1 MKNIYKLLI
10 LFVAVGFVFTA
21 NAQVDRS
28 KAPKAGPAPK
38 VQLGDYDSFTLKN
51 GLKVLVVENHKLPRI
66 QFSLSLLND
75 PIIEGDKSGYTDIAG
90 DLLNKGTK
98 NRTEEQ
104 FSEEVDF
111 MGAYVSAHSTG
122 VSASGLSRYKKKIVE
137 IMADVTLHP
146 IFPKAEFDKLI
157 KQSLSGLESE
167 RTNPKSIASNV
178 RSSVLYG
185 KNHPYGDITTEAT
198 IKNIKLEDCKKYYN
212 TYFKPNNAIM
222 AIVGDITTREAKKLV
237 KKYFGKWKKG
247 VIPVKKYAQPK
258 AIKGKRVILANK
270 DAAPQSL
277 VQIINVIDLK
287 PGSKDIL
294 PAKVMNGMLG
304 RGFMGLLNK
313 NLREDKAYTYGAYS
327 AITNGK
333 LAAKFYTTADVKANV
348 TDSSLMEMAK
358 EMNVIRSKKLTQ
370 DHMDMVKATMAGDFA
385 RALEN
390 PSTIADF
397 AMSIERHHLPA
408 NYYATYLERLDK
420 VNLDDV
426 LAMAKK
432 YVDPNNAVYL
442 VVGDKQYKNRLA
454 KLSSNGKV
462 EEYDYKGDIVKEDN
476 NAVPAGLTAE
486 KVIDKYINAIGG
498 AAKWNAIKDMKM
510 IATMAMGPMTAD
522 IERYNK
528 GDKFSLKTM
537 VNGQVMQAIVFN
549 GKTAKVSQM
558 GQTQEL
564 KEEKQLEAIKEQG
577 LLCPELS
584 LLKRGSKIKLIGV
597 DNVDGKSAYK
607 VQIVNAK
614 GITSYDYF
622 CVKSGL
628 KIKSTAQQNNV
639 VVSVLYQNYKDV
651 DGVKM
656 PFEVITKMGPQKMPM
671 KISSVEINKGVADT
685 IFE

>member
-1 MKNIYKLLI
+1 MKRIYKLLM

-21 NAQVDRS
+21 NAQVDRT

-66 QFSLSLLND
+66 QFALSLLND
-75 PIIEGDKSGYTDIAG
+75 PVVEGNKSGYTSIAG

-111 MGAYVSAHSTG
+111 IGAHVNASSGG
-122 VSASGLSRYKKKIVE
+122 VNAGGLSRYKDKIME
-137 IMADVTLHP
+137 IMADVTMNP
-146 IFPKAEFDKLI
+146 VFPQSEFDKII
-157 KQSLSGLESE
+157 KQTLSGLESQK
-167 RTNPKSIASNV
+167 TDANAIASNV
-178 RSSVLYG
+178 RSRVLYG
-185 KNHPYGDITTEAT
+185 SNHPFSDVVTETT
-198 IKNIKLEDCKKYYN
+198 IKNITLDDCKKYYN

-222 AIVGDITTREAKKLV
+222 AIVGDITTKEAKKMV
-237 KKYFGKWKKG
+237 TKYFGSWERG
-247 VIPVKKYAQPK
+247 TIPVKKYDFPETA
-258 AIKGKRVILANK
+258 KGKRVVLANK

-287 PGSKDIL
+287 PGSKDII

-327 AITNGK
+327 SIGSNK
-333 LAAKFYTTADVKANV
+333 LVAKFFATADVKANV

-370 DHMDMVKATMAGDFA
+370 DHLDMVKATMVGDFA
-385 RALEN
+385 RALES
-390 PSTIADF
+390 PGTIASF
-397 AMSIERHHLPA
+397 AMNIERHNLPA
-408 NYYATYLERLDK
+408 DYYATYLEKLDK
-420 VNLDDV
+420 VTLDDV

-442 VVGDKQYKNRLA
+442 IVGDKQYKKRLA

-462 EEYDYKGDIVKEDN
+462 EEYDYKGDLVKEN
-476 NAVPAGLTAE
+476 ANAVPAGLTGE
-486 KVIDKYINAIGG
+486 KVIENYIKAIGG
-498 AAKWNAIKDMKM
+498 ADKWNAIKDIHVKAVMS
-510 IATMAMGPMTAD
+510 MGPMNAD
-522 IERYNK
+522 IDRYNK
-528 GDKFSLKTM
+528 GEKFTVKTM
-537 VNGQVMQAIVFN
+537 VNGQVMRAIVYN
-549 GKTAKVSQM
+549 GKIAKVSQM

-564 KEEKQLEAIKEQG
+564 KEEAQLAAIKEQG

-584 LLKRGSKIKLIGV
+584 LSERGCKVKLAGA
-597 DNVDGKSAYK
+597 DNVDGKPAYK
-607 VQIVNAK
+607 VEVENAQ
-614 GITSYDYF
+614 GIKTYDYY
-622 CVKSGL
+622 CVKSGF
-628 KIKSTAQQNNV
+628 KMKTSAQQNGV
-639 VVSVLYQNYKDV
+639 AVSVLYKDYKEV

-656 PFEVITKMGPQKMPM
+656 PFEIITQMGPQKMQM
-671 KISSVEINKGVADT
+671 KVSSVEINKGVDDSV
-685 IFE
+685 FE